1 MQHGGKGNNNNS
13 GGIGGS
19 SRRVAAADTA
29 DTGDPSVEYYD
40 TTWPMTHPDIFG
52 QHHQPHTS
60 HLAQWVQDRQK
71 AFHDF
76 QSNSLIQPPTS
87 LFSRDFSRDWTPP
100 PTSRIVPPPSLLTAT
115 SQPRDSE
122 RQHPNLEL
130 TYNSSYPKNRNHNNM
145 LTNAE
150 PLNPKAKVSYD
161 EGQFTVEIPLH
172 EYTVSSMYQLITTTF
187 YKLLPLH

>member
-29 DTGDPSVEYYD
+29 VTDDPSVEYYD
-40 TTWPMTHPDIFG
+40 TAWPMTHPDIFG
-52 QHHQPHTS
+52 QHHQHHQPHTS

-100 PTSRIVPPPSLLTAT
+100 PPPPSRLVPP
-115 SQPRDSE
+115 QPRDSE

-172 EYTVSSMYQLITTTF
+172 EYTVSSMYQLITTTY